1 MPTKEELRISFENS
15 MELEKACKK
24 LDERL
29 PGVVCDKRGN
39 LLFVNDR
46 AKQRGFKSHEQS
58 LFDVIYSDFHDI
70 VAITLLESVSKAIEL
85 EEYGEYIIGRLG
97 LPYRER
103 NISIISVVLDA
114 PQDAVSTLSGKL
126 GMLPGVSVKT
136 IFSKQSF
143 TTGNNTDGE

>member
-1 MPTKEELRISFENS
+1 MQEKRIALLGIIVENKS
-15 MELEKACKK
+15 ATAEI
-24 LDERL
+24 
-29 PGVVCDKRGN
+29 N
-39 LLFVNDR
+39 QLL
-46 AKQRGFKSHEQS
+46 HEC
-58 LFDVIYSDFHDI
+58 
-70 VAITLLESVSKAIEL
+70 
-85 EEYGEYIIGRLG
+85 GEYIIGRLG